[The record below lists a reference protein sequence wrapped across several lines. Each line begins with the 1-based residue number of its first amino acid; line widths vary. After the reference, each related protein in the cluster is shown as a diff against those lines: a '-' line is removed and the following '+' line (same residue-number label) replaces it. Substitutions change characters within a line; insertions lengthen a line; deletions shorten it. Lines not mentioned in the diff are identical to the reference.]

1 MQQGPIE
8 KPIPRRMIYT
18 VHQPHY
24 IPYPGYLAKVA
35 AADAFV
41 FLEGVQYVRRE
52 WQNRNRVKGPDG
64 PVWLTVPVKG
74 EYRAAIREM
83 AVDDSADWRR
93 KHVETLRRFY
103 SKAPHASEMEAFE
116 EAIAPSFASLAEL
129 TMATTSFFLER
140 FAIATP
146 RKAME
151 DFEPLP
157 DEPNARIIAIGKALG
172 AEVYLAGAGGRNY
185 MDLELFERAGIEVRF
200 FDAPA
205 VVYPQLHGDFV
216 PNLGAIDLLLNTGRD
231 GFDTHVRPLITR

>member
-1 MQQGPIE
+1 
-8 KPIPRRMIYT
+8 MIYS

-35 AADAFV
+35 ASDVFV

-74 EYRAAIREM
+74 EYRAAIRDM
-83 AVDDSADWRR
+83 RVDDSSDWRR

-103 SKAPHASEMEAFE
+103 SKAEHVGEIDSFA
-116 EAIAPSFASLAEL
+116 EAIAPTFDSLAEL
-129 TMATTSFFLER
+129 TISTTSWFLDR

-146 RKAME
+146 RHTMAE
-151 DFEPLP
+151 FESLP
-157 DEPNARIIAIGKALG
+157 EEPNERIIAIGKALG
-172 AEVYLAGAGGRNY
+172 ADVYLAGAGGRNY
-185 MDLELFERAGIEVRF
+185 MDLELFKRAGIEVRF

-231 GFDTHVRPLITR
+231 GFDTHMRPLMKR